1 MTYLTSFVILILSI
15 FLLRT
20 KLRLKDSQKEITE
33 LKKERH
39 TQSKHL
45 QEKHTFELQGLLNAL
60 PFPFFSINS
69 KKHLIRVNQPAFE
82 IFRDR
87 EIQNRSISEIFLDP
101 PLIAKINDGLDNLTA
116 IHSTLTLPPNSVFS
130 QNAKGQSSHWE
141 IDLLPL
147 SIQGAEN
154 ELHLVMRDITPSVR
168 ADQVR
173 HDFVANASHELR
185 TPLSIISGYLEHLN
199 EEDGLDNQPMARKML
214 DTMDRHVIRI
224 NRIVEEMLMISKL
237 EASEGTP
244 LKLTE
249 FDLQNCVNDVFE
261 KLDLVI
267 TKQDAKVTSA
277 VPPLPIV
284 GDHFYWTQ
292 IIFNLVENALKQNAT
307 KPVKVKV
314 SAKMADNGHLTIKV
328 MDNGIGIPAEDLS
341 FIFKR
346 FYRVEKHH
354 SQTQIKGT
362 GLGLSLVK
370 RAIEAHGGKIK
381 CTSTPGI
388 RTTFRIDIPPTD
400 HVLTDS

>member
-1 MTYLTSFVILILSI
+1 MIYLTCFVILILSI

-20 KLRLKDSQKEITE
+20 KLRLKDSQNEITQ
-33 LKKERH
+33 LKEERR
-39 TQSKHL
+39 TQSKKL
-45 QEKHTFELQGLLNAL
+45 QKKHALELQGLLNAL
-60 PFPFFSINS
+60 PFPFFSINAEG
-69 KKHLIRVNQPAFE
+69 HLIRINQPALE

-87 EIQNRSISEIFLDP
+87 EIQDRSISEIFLDP
-101 PLIAKINDGLDNLTA
+101 PLIAKINDGLAYHTP
-116 IHSTLTLPPNSVFS
+116 IHSTLTLHPDSVFS
-130 QNAKGQSSHWE
+130 KNAKGQPSHWE

-147 SIQGAEN
+147 SIQGTIN
-154 ELHLVMRDITPSVR
+154 ELQLVMRDITPSVL

-199 EEDGLDNQPMARKML
+199 EENGLDNQPMARKML

-249 FDLQNCVNDVFE
+249 FDLQSCVNDVIE
-261 KLDLVI
+261 RLDLVI

-277 VPPLPIV
+277 VPHLPII

-307 KPVKVKV
+307 QSVKVKV
-314 SAKMADNGHLTIKV
+314 SAKMANDGHLTIKV
-328 MDNGIGIPAEDLS
+328 MDNGIGIPTKDLS

-362 GLGLSLVK
+362 GLGLSIVK
-370 RAIEAHGGKIK
+370 RAIEAHGGKIT

-388 RTTFRIDIPPTD
+388 RTTFRIDIPPTNQ
-400 HVLTDS
+400 VLTDS